1 MLEWDII
8 NVKVNCLPKILNIS
22 INSLVLLLMAAAFYD
37 LKESLDPTVR
47 TRLMLLR
54 VLSMSILPTSMEL
67 PRSCF
72 FRQPEPPWCY
82 KVVKVVIIKLVA
94 FYIAINEMFQKWISI
109 RLNENRSSSCDEQ
122 LKEWQF
128 HSMCCLF
135 KLKFDVEVEILSR
148 RFKLKLEINFKEK
161 IGKN

>member
-72 FRQPEPPWCY
+72 FRQPEPPWR
-82 KVVKVVIIKLVA
+82 KLDATKLSKLLSSSLWHFILLLMKCFKNGLVSGWMKIEVLAAMSSSRSDNFTPCVA
-94 FYIAINEMFQKWISI
+94 FLSWSLM
-109 RLNENRSSSCDEQ
+109 L
-122 LKEWQF
+122 
-128 HSMCCLF
+128 
-135 KLKFDVEVEILSR
+135 KLKF
-148 RFKLKLEINFKEK
+148 
-161 IGKN
+161 